1 MQLSGAPQGAPFFLE
16 DDESARSEDRD
27 RDNHEPGRDTGGSR
41 EHPPAVA
48 PRSVNTGCTA
58 RSDHGCVEFG
68 RIRKRARQ
76 CGACPFGIALK

>member
-16 DDESARSEDRD
+16 DESARSEDRD
-27 RDNHEPGRDTGGSR
+27 RDNHEPDSNSGGSR
-41 EHPPAVA
+41 QHLPAVA
-48 PRSVNTGCTA
+48 FGAVNTGCTA
-58 RSDHGCVEFG
+58 RSDQGCVEFG